1 MEELKQKFHQL
12 SEREQWL
19 VGVSA
24 VVVII
29 GMFYWLL
36 WSPLNKAIESDRLA
50 VSNQQALLSWVQKN
64 ANRAIQLRA
73 SASNGSRFNGSLPQA
88 VNQTA
93 AVQKIAITRM
103 QPQGEELQV
112 WVDQAPFNDVLSWL
126 TAMQKMGISI
136 LDVDLAEAD
145 QPGLI
150 KIRRLQLGKI

>member
-19 VGVSA
+19 VTVSA

-29 GMFYWLL
+29 GIFYWLV
-36 WSPLNKAIESDRLA
+36 WSPLNKAIETDRLA
-50 VSNQQALLSWVQKN
+50 VSNQQILLSWVQKN

-73 SASNGSRFNGSLPQA
+73 SASNASRFSGSLPQA

-93 AVQKIAITRM
+93 AQLKIAITRM